1 LNAAIKVTEASFI
14 YLKISLDQG
23 VVNVL
28 SLVSESGNSGCAWQA
43 GNYQLRLCFNDTA
56 AVVSECTVVLTSL
69 RSRSRVLF
77 NQPRIRQLN
86 VPNGGWFDALCTIK
100 I

>member
-28 SLVSESGNSGCAWQA
+28 SLVSESGNSGSAWQV
-43 GNYQLRLCFNDTA
+43 GNYHLRNDTA
-56 AVVSECTVVLTSL
+56 AVVSERAVVLTSL
-69 RSRSRVLF
+69 RSKSR
-77 NQPRIRQLN
+77 
-86 VPNGGWFDALCTIK
+86 ALVSWLV
-100 I
+100 